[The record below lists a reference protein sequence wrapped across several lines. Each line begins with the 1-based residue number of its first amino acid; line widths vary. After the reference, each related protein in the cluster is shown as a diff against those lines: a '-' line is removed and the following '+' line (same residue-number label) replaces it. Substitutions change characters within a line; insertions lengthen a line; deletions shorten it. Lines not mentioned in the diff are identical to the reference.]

1 MVTKSFTVNF
11 PNYPEAR
18 PVAVVVQIASKYDSH
33 IYLMSGT
40 RKVNA
45 KSIMGMMSLGI
56 CNDEEITVEAD
67 GDDEMAAADEIISYM
82 TSIN

>member
-1 MVTKSFTVNF
+1 
-11 PNYPEAR
+11 
-18 PVAVVVQIASKYDSH
+18 
-33 IYLMSGT
+33 
-40 RKVNA
+40 
-45 KSIMGMMSLGI
+45 MGMMSLGI